1 LIKEASWMNCPA
13 SNSEVGVIS
22 FNPNASPVVVNN
34 HISVK
39 AAAEF
44 SGYSLQ
50 YLRRLL
56 RSGKLEG
63 VKIGQVWLIDKDTF
77 EAYLKK
83 ANQSTDRRFG
93 PQ

>member
-1 LIKEASWMNCPA
+1 M
-13 SNSEVGVIS
+13 VS
-22 FNPNASPVVVNN
+22 FNPQVSPFVVNN

-56 RSGKLEG
+56 RCGKLDG
-63 VKIGQVWLIDKDTF
+63 LKIGQVWLIDKSVF
-77 EAYLKK
+77 EAYLEN
-83 ANQSTDRRFG
+83 ATQAADHRFG
-93 PQ
+93 PK

>member
-1 LIKEASWMNCPA
+1 MV
-13 SNSEVGVIS
+13 SEMDSVSEEFPFVL
-22 FNPNASPVVVNN
+22 NN
-34 HISVK
+34 HISVY

-56 RSGKLEG
+56 RYGKLEG
-63 VKIGQVWLIDKDTF
+63 LKIGQVWLIEKDAFLAYF
-77 EAYLKK
+77 ENAIKEY
-83 ANQSTDRRFG
+83 DRRFG

>member
-1 LIKEASWMNCPA
+1 MASEMDSVSGEFPF
-13 SNSEVGVIS
+13 VL
-22 FNPNASPVVVNN
+22 NN
-34 HISVK
+34 HISVY

-56 RSGKLEG
+56 RYGKLEG
-63 VKIGQVWLIDKDTF
+63 LKIGQVWLIEKTAL
-77 EAYLKK
+77 EEYLEKSVQ
-83 ANQSTDRRFG
+83 ATDRRFG

>member
-1 LIKEASWMNCPA
+1 MVPF
-13 SNSEVGVIS
+13 NSS
-22 FNPNASPVVVNN
+22 FPPIVFDN

-39 AAAEF
+39 TAANY

-56 RSGKLEG
+56 RTGNLVGLK
-63 VKIGQVWLIDKDTF
+63 VGQVWLIDKASF
-77 EAYLKK
+77 EAYFVASKET
-83 ANQSTDRRFG
+83 SDRRFG

>member
-1 LIKEASWMNCPA
+1 M
-13 SNSEVGVIS
+13 VS
-22 FNPNASPVVVNN
+22 FNPQVSPVVVNN

-56 RSGKLEG
+56 RCGRLAG
-63 VKIGQVWLIDKDTF
+63 FKIGQVWLIDKSAF
-77 EAYLKK
+77 EAYLEK
-83 ANQSTDRRFG
+83 AIQATDRRFG